1 MVVTMKLGWIL
12 MILKFAHWSKSLRDL
27 TCHATLNTRSILN
40 RKAGSPTARPGRR
53 KVWLTLLLIAF
64 SSCFLKDYSVA
75 KENYKPTHYKQYILI
90 TLDDIDETYCLI
102 ELYSKENSRWD
113 PKARNGSH
121 VGIPQGRSKYLATVD
136 GTKQIDWGIKYIN
149 NRYGSMCKA
158 LEHYKIK
165 GWH

>member
-1 MVVTMKLGWIL
+1 MLI
-12 MILKFAHWSKSLRDL
+12 DL
-27 TCHATLNTRSILN
+27 TEHATLNKHVILN
-40 RKAGSPTARPGRR
+40 HKAEPPTAGLGRC

-64 SSCFLKDYSVA
+64 NFIFVKDYSVA

-90 TLDDIDETYCLI
+90 ELQDFTEAYCLI
-102 ELYSKENSRWD
+102 DLYTAESKLN

-121 VGIPQGRSKYLATVD
+121 YGIPQGRSKYLAKVD
-136 GTKQIDWGIKYIN
+136 GTKQIDWGIKYN
-149 NRYGSMCKA
+149 LNRYGSMCKA

>member
-1 MVVTMKLGWIL
+1 MLI
-12 MILKFAHWSKSLRDL
+12 DL
-27 TCHATLNTRSILN
+27 TRHATLNTRSILN

-53 KVWLTLLLIAF
+53 RVWLTLLLIAF
-64 SSCFLKDYSVA
+64 SSCFSKDYSVA
-75 KENYKPTHYKQYILI
+75 AVSNYKPTHYKQYILI
-90 TLDDIDETYCLI
+90 TLNDIDETHCLV
-102 ELYSKENSRWD
+102 ELYHHESRFN

-121 VGIPQGRSKYLATVD
+121 YGIPQGRSKYLATVD

>member
-1 MVVTMKLGWIL
+1 MLI
-12 MILKFAHWSKSLRDL
+12 DL
-27 TCHATLNTRSILN
+27 TEHDTLNTRSTLS

-53 KVWLTLLLIAF
+53 RVWLTLLLIAF
-64 SSCFLKDYSVA
+64 SLCFSKDYSVA

-90 TLDDIDETYCLI
+90 TLNDIDETHCLV
-102 ELYSKENSRWD
+102 ELYMAESGLN

-121 VGIPQGRSKYLATVD
+121 YGIPQGRSKYLSRVD
-136 GTKQIDWGIKYIN
+136 GTKQIDWGIKYN
-149 NRYGSMCKA
+149 LNRYGSMCKA

>member
-1 MVVTMKLGWIL
+1 MRLALLDIVMYPK
-12 MILKFAHWSKSLRDL
+12 KRS
-27 TCHATLNTRSILN
+27 TLS
-40 RKAGSPTARPGRR
+40 RKAESPTARLGRR
-53 KVWLTLLLIAF
+53 RVWATFMLIAF
-64 SSCFLKDYSVA
+64 ISCFSKDYSVA

-90 TLDDIDETYCLI
+90 TLNDLDETYCLV
-102 ELYSKENSRWD
+102 ELYHHESRFN

-121 VGIPQGRSKYLATVD
+121 YGIPQGRSKYLATVD

-158 LEHYKIK
+158 LDHFKTK